1 MGRILML
8 LDHSQKSYTLLHTSA
23 LLSAAKLDLEKSRAD
38 IIRKGSPFESPRKK
52 RIGSDI
58 QEICLGPLKQPI
70 ARQRRGVAQS
80 SYKVSVARYVT
91 FPPSSSNILF
101 ENSTLARLIFGRRQ
115 NPGPTLT
122 DHCTT
127 QTCTA
132 RTCPPTP
139 QHLHL
144 PRLQV
149 AKARLCLSHSRSAVD
164 LASPLRHSTSSCI
177 TTSPP
182 RRCQSRIILPTTP
195 WTRIAMA

>member
-1 MGRILML
+1 ML

-38 IIRKGSPFESPRKK
+38 IIREGSPSRVPEKKESEATSRKFAW
-52 RIGSDI
+52 
-58 QEICLGPLKQPI
+58 
-70 ARQRRGVAQS
+70 ARLSRPSLANAGGVAQS

-101 ENSTLARLIFGRRQ
+101 EISTLARLIFGRRQ

-144 PRLQV
+144 PRLQA

-164 LASPLRHSTSSCI
+164 FASPLRHSTPSCI